1 MVDVPPV
8 SNIDNIYICESAS
21 LSCHLHV
28 ERSTNPS
35 STGGATPKSSVRQI
49 AGSSRRLLAQTS
61 SPVPPPPSL
70 QPTPESPS
78 PAPLAPNTPTTN
90 PTEQKPPLPV
100 SGVVELQAEQQEYN
114 NTAQVITASGKVVM
128 RFRSALLKADRLEVS
143 LQTKKAVATG
153 NVSLKRGQQILTG
166 ERFDY
171 DFGNDKGSITTAGG
185 EIFQPSIAKDLNL
198 PRVAAASGEFTD
210 PPFAEKLQQDQ
221 PVRRLTGIGS
231 STLTI
236 GSDREIE
243 FQPALKPSGTVTRLR
258 YKANQLE
265 FDGKA
270 LSGKEVRLTND
281 PFSPPELEVRAD
293 QISLESVSAED
304 NQVTAANPRVTIDQ
318 GFSLPLVVSQL
329 SLNQFGRDTNPFGV
343 GFDNDDR
350 GGLYLERSFYPILQ
364 KNLRLTV
371 LPQYYLQR
379 AISQNQYLSLD
390 SFGVKTNLDA
400 ILAPGSTLKG
410 SMDVTSLEPSR
421 IGNTLRSRLAFNQEL
436 DLLSGKHNFEISG
449 AYRDR
454 VSNGTL
460 GFQDVQ
466 SSLGAKITSPTI
478 DLGGT
483 GINLKY
489 FAGADIF
496 NANTDRTD
504 LAGSDGRINLSRLQ
518 GGASLNKSF
527 RLWEGVGPPVNERS
541 TYNYSPVPVVPY
553 LQLNTGVEAKVNT
566 YSNGDSQSL
575 YGFNASLQGQFGHF
589 TAPFLDYTGFNIGY
603 AQNFLNGSSPYLFDR
618 FLDTRVVTAG
628 INQQLFGPFKAG
640 IQTSINIDN
649 GQSLGTDYYLEYSR
663 RTFGILVRYNPVLQL
678 GSIGFKLN
686 DLNWQGQ
693 ADPF

>member
-8 SNIDNIYICESAS
+8 SNIANIYICEPAN
-21 LSCHLHV
+21 LSCHLNID
-28 ERSTNPS
+28 RSTNPS
-35 STGGATPKSSVRQI
+35 STREVTPKSSVRQI
-49 AGSSRRLLAQTS
+49 AGSSRRLLAQTP

-78 PAPLAPNTPTTN
+78 SAPNTPTTN
-90 PTEQKPPLPV
+90 PAEQKPPLPV

-185 EIFQPSIAKDLNL
+185 EIFQPSIARDLNL
-198 PRVAAASGEFTD
+198 PRVAATSGEFTD

-231 STLTI
+231 SSLTI

-293 QISLESVSAED
+293 QISLESISAED

-329 SLNQFGRDTNPFGV
+329 SLNKLGRDTNPFGV

-400 ILAPGSTLKG
+400 ILAPGSTIKG

-504 LAGSDGRINLSRLQ
+504 LAGSDGRTNLTRLQ

-527 RLWEGVGPPVNERS
+527 RLWEGAGPPVNERS

-628 INQQLFGPFKAG
+628 INQQLFGPFRAG

>member
-8 SNIDNIYICESAS
+8 SNIANIYICEQAS
-21 LSCHLHV
+21 LSCHLNIG
-28 ERSTNPS
+28 RSTNPS
-35 STGGATPKSSVRQI
+35 IDRARPKSSIRKI
-49 AGSSRRLLAQTS
+49 AGSSPRVLAQTL
-61 SPVPPPPSL
+61 PVPPPSL

-78 PAPLAPNTPTTN
+78 SAPSVLEQPATN
-90 PTEQKPPLPV
+90 PAQQKPPLPV

-114 NTAQVITASGKVVM
+114 NTTQVITASGKVVM
-128 RFRSALLKADRLEVS
+128 RFRNALLKADRLEVS

-166 ERFDY
+166 EKFDY

-185 EIFQPSIAKDLNL
+185 EIFQPSIAKDLNV
-198 PRVAAASGEFTD
+198 PRVAPASGEFTD
-210 PPFAEKLQQDQ
+210 PPFADKLQQDQ
-221 PVRRLTGIGS
+221 PARQLTSVGS
-231 STLTI
+231 SSLTI

-265 FDGKA
+265 FDGKV

-293 QISLESVSAED
+293 QISLESTSAEE
-304 NQVTAANPRVTIDQ
+304 NQVTATNPRVTIDQ

-329 SLNQFGRDTNPFGV
+329 SLNQLGRDTNPFGV

-421 IGNTLRSRLAFNQEL
+421 IGNTLRSRLAFNQSL
-436 DLLSGKHNFEISG
+436 DLLSGKHSFEISG

-454 VSNGTL
+454 ISNGTL

-496 NANTDRTD
+496 NANTDRTA
-504 LAGSDGRINLSRLQ
+504 LAGSDGRVNLSRLQ
-518 GGASLNKSF
+518 AGASLNKSF
-527 RLWEGVGPPVNERS
+527 RLWEGVGSPVNERS

>member
-8 SNIDNIYICESAS
+8 SNIGNIYICEPAS
-21 LSCHLHV
+21 LSCHLNID
-28 ERSTNPS
+28 RSTNASVGRSLPKAVGHQLSPPS
-35 STGGATPKSSVRQI
+35 RQI
-49 AGSSRRLLAQTS
+49 LAQTL
-61 SPVPPPPSL
+61 PPPPALSPVA
-70 QPTPESPS
+70 QP
-78 PAPLAPNTPTTN
+78 PAANSA
-90 PTEQKPPLPV
+90 EKKPPLPV

-114 NTAQVITASGKVVM
+114 NTEQLITASGKVVM
-128 RFRSALLKADRLEVS
+128 RFRNALLKADRLEVS

-166 ERFDY
+166 EKFDY
-171 DFGNDKGSITTAGG
+171 DFGNDKGVITTAGG
-185 EIFQPSIAKDLNL
+185 EIFQPSIAKDLNV
-198 PRVAAASGEFTD
+198 PRVAPASGDLTD
-210 PPFAEKLQQDQ
+210 LSLADKLQNDQ
-221 PVRRLTGIGS
+221 PVRRITGVGS
-231 STLTI
+231 SSITI

-243 FQPALKPSGTVTRLR
+243 FQPPLQPSGSVTRFR
-258 YKANQLE
+258 YRANQLE
-265 FDGKA
+265 FDGKI
-270 LSGKEVRLTND
+270 LSGKDVRLTND

-293 QISLESVSAED
+293 QISFQSLSEEE
-304 NQVTAANPRVTIDQ
+304 NQVTASNPRVTIDQ

-329 SLNQFGRDTNPFGV
+329 SLNQLGRDTNPFGV

-364 KNLRLTV
+364 KNLRLTI

-390 SFGVKTNLDA
+390 SFGVKANLDA
-400 ILAPGSTLKG
+400 NLAPGSTVKG
-410 SMDVTSLEPSR
+410 SVDVTSLEPSR
-421 IGNTLRSRLAFNQEL
+421 VGNTLRSRLAFNQEL
-436 DLLSGKHNFEISG
+436 DLLSGKHNLEVSG

-466 SSLGAKITSPTI
+466 SSLGAKITSPKI

-496 NANTDRTD
+496 NANTDRPD

-518 GGASLNKSF
+518 VGASLEKSF
-527 RLWEGVGPPVNERS
+527 RLWEGIGPPVNERS

-553 LQLNTGVEAKVNT
+553 LQLNTGLQAKANS

-575 YGFNASLQGQFGHF
+575 YGFNASLQGQIGHF

-603 AQNFLNGSSPYLFDR
+603 AQNFLSGSSPYLFDR

-628 INQQLFGPFKAG
+628 ISQQLFGPFKAG

-686 DLNWQGQ
+686 DLNWQGK